1 MVFAFRG
8 THTPE
13 AWEDWREWGGDN
25 YDVTDDGVVVSS
37 GLTPTYVDP
46 EPVTTPSGRPADV
59 ALDECGTLYVLTRD
73 GAVYRDDRDDG
84 VLEPVPWRLFEDGEG
99 GDGGGDGDA
108 GDGDAGAA
116 PPAPA
121 GLALT
126 HEAMYVLDGT
136 GRLHEVSRDF
146 WTTRRV
152 LDTFE
157 GPVAV
162 VADETRAYVLEARAE
177 GSAVVAVDADGG
189 AEPVV
194 STMDLTVPLDLSL
207 DADGNLYV
215 LATDATGDD
224 PGPVVQR
231 FDRDADVEHGFAAA
245 TEPVRVPDH
254 FDPACIAVVGTD
266 EIVVGMG
273 EADDGPD
280 AVGRRTLVR
289 YLPERGTF
297 ERVSTFEGA
306 SETLL
311 LRRVAQGGERG
322 LYVLDPHGVLTFLAE
337 ARTNRLSRATGGY
350 DARVVRRFDSG
361 LTDVEWHRVTLEFTP
376 AGPGTG
382 VRLSYAATDD
392 DVGLEDVDW
401 VPLGRSDPQDALL
414 SDARGRYLWVELT
427 VVGTESTSPALH
439 SFRAYFPRS
448 SYLRYLPAI
457 YGEDEES
464 AAFLERLLSIFESV
478 YLGIEE
484 GIDSLPR
491 FLDARG
497 IDAGFLGWLESWL
510 ALAPE
515 EAWQEGDRRALLEAA
530 PALYRGRGTRAGL
543 IALVRLFLA
552 AVEPPTVS
560 WEAARERERA
570 TVEGLV
576 ADGYLSEAEGE
587 DLLAA
592 HEALAEG
599 PTSDL
604 LYLVE
609 SRDLDCIDDPGALAP
624 YRRLVP
630 CPHCFV
636 VLLAPYVDRERR
648 RTVERIVDTERP
660 AHAVGRTVGLQP
672 WVELGGHAYL
682 GVNSTLPTRE
692 LVLERSGL
700 GRDSVLAGP
709 DPAPLSAAPCEAEGT
724 SGGANRGTSGTTDGE
739 ASADD

>member
-8 THTPE
+8 THTPA

-25 YDVTDDGVVVSS
+25 YDVADDGVVVSS

-46 EPVTTPSGRPADV
+46 EPVTMPSGRPADV
-59 ALDECGTLYVLTRD
+59 ALDECGTLYVLTRE
-73 GAVYRDDRDDG
+73 GAIYRDDRDDG

-108 GDGDAGAA
+108 GDAGAA
-116 PPAPA
+116 PPAPV

-126 HEAMYVLDGT
+126 RETMYVLDGT

-162 VADETRAYVLEARAE
+162 VADETRAYVLEDRGD
-177 GSAVVAVDADGG
+177 GSAVVGVDADGG
-189 AEPVV
+189 TGTIV
-194 STMDLTVPLDLSL
+194 STTDLTAPLDLAL

-215 LATDATGDD
+215 LAIDATGDD
-224 PGPVVQR
+224 SGPVVQR
-231 FDRDADVEHGFAAA
+231 FDRDGAAGGFTPAPA
-245 TEPVRVPDH
+245 PVRVPDH
-254 FDPACIAVVGTD
+254 FDPACIAVVGVD
-266 EIVVGMG
+266 EIVVGM
-273 EADDGPD
+273 DGITDEPD

-289 YLPERGTF
+289 YLPDRGTF

-306 SETLL
+306 SEALL
-311 LRRVAQGGERG
+311 LRRVAHGHERG

-337 ARTNRLSRATGGY
+337 ARTNRLSRVTGGY

-401 VPLGRSDPQDALL
+401 VPLGRSDPHDALL

-427 VVGTESTSPALH
+427 VVGTESASPALH
-439 SFRAYFPRS
+439 AFRAYFPRS

-464 AAFLERLLSIFESV
+464 AAFLERFLSVFESV

-484 GIDSLPR
+484 RIDSLPR

-515 EAWQEGDRRALLEAA
+515 ETWREEDRRALLEAA

-552 AVEPPTVS
+552 AVESPALS
-560 WEAARERERA
+560 WEAARERERE
-570 TVEGLV
+570 TVAGLV
-576 ADGYLSEAEGE
+576 ADGYLTGAEGE
-587 DLLAA
+587 NLLVA
-592 HEALAEG
+592 HEALAER
-599 PTSDL
+599 PTPDL
-604 LYLVE
+604 LYLLE
-609 SRDLDCIDDPGALAP
+609 SRDLDCIDDPEALAP

-709 DPAPLSAAPCEAEGT
+709 DPAPLSAGPYEEEGT
-724 SGGANRGTSGTTDGE
+724 SGGASGGTDGE
-739 ASADD
+739 ASTDD